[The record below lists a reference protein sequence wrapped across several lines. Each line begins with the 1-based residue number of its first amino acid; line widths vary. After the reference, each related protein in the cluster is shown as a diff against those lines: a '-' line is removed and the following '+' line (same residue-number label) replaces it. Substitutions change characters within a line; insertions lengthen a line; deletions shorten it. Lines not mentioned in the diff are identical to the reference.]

1 MTHQAPRFP
10 LVQEQGPK
18 TNKTSSTAR
27 RSQCLIDL
35 RPTRALGKFTTE
47 NVGYRASS
55 GRGGGR
61 GVSPPYF
68 RDPEITTHPLP
79 YAVFSAPF
87 PSPPFNSTRPDRGA
101 ERSKER
107 REQTLNRGSRQSR
120 DWQDSVLK
128 VKAVLVS
135 LLRHVE
141 RDSSL
146 LHIYMYIYIYAL
158 PELSGQGQRRL
169 RSLSDRDHISEDIR
183 GDRSRD
189 MHTPGGCIPGEL
201 RGKKVHR
208 PRLCDDYSLPF
219 IVPLHRGLW
228 GTLFFGSKLTPFYFE
243 RIELPWS
250 IIVFESRKNLTRSV
264 ALSQLS
270 IVQVTV

>member
-79 YAVFSAPF
+79 YPVFSAPF
-87 PSPPFNSTRPDRGA
+87 PSPPFNSTRPGRGA

-146 LHIYMYIYIYAL
+146 LHIYICIYIY
-158 PELSGQGQRRL
+158 
-169 RSLSDRDHISEDIR
+169 
-183 GDRSRD
+183 
-189 MHTPGGCIPGEL
+189 
-201 RGKKVHR
+201 
-208 PRLCDDYSLPF
+208 
-219 IVPLHRGLW
+219 
-228 GTLFFGSKLTPFYFE
+228 
-243 RIELPWS
+243 
-250 IIVFESRKNLTRSV
+250 TRY
-264 ALSQLS
+264 QN
-270 IVQVTV
+270 